1 MQRKPLV
8 QTDWTESLNVNN
20 SKLQQMWR
28 SEGSCGKNCPRR
40 KRDQSVKRDEER
52 KDHGNQ

>member
-1 MQRKPLV
+1 MLRKPLV
-8 QTDWTESLNVNN
+8 QAVWTELLNVN

-40 KRDQSVKRDEER
+40 KRDQNVKRDEER